1 MKQTVYLDTSIVSAY
16 YDARNP
22 ERQKLTR
29 EFWGKLKGYQVL
41 TSALVL
47 TEIGKLKDSGKK
59 GKLLKLLEGAEE
71 LPVNEECQRLA
82 DEYLEKGII
91 PKKYRDDAVHIAVA
105 VVHSTDYLVSW
116 NFEHIVKVKTRRM
129 VGLVDAEKGY
139 KPMEIIAPPEL

>member
-1 MKQTVYLDTSIVSAY
+1 MKQTIYLDTSVVSAY
-16 YDARNP
+16 YDTRNP

-29 EFWGKLKGYQVL
+29 GFWGKLKGYQIL

-47 TEIGKLKDSGKK
+47 TEIGNLKDSSKK

-105 VVHSTDYLVSW
+105 VVHSADYLVSW

-129 VGLVDAEKGY
+129 VGLIDADKGY
-139 KPMEIIAPPEL
+139 KPIEIIAPPEL

>member
-1 MKQTVYLDTSIVSAY
+1 MKQTVYLDTSIISAY

-22 ERQKLTR
+22 ERQKQTR

-47 TEIGKLKDSGKK
+47 TEIGKLRDSTKK

-91 PKKYRDDAVHIAVA
+91 PTKYRDDAVHIAVA
-105 VVHSTDYLVSW
+105 VVHSADYLVSW

-129 VGLVDAEKGY
+129 VGLIDAEKGY

>member
-1 MKQTVYLDTSIVSAY
+1 LEQTVYLDTSIVSAY

-29 EFWGKLKGYQVL
+29 EFWEKLKSYQIL

-47 TEIGKLKDSGKK
+47 TEIGKLKDSTRK

-71 LPVNEECQRLA
+71 VPVNEECQHLA
-82 DEYLEKGII
+82 DEYLKRGII
-91 PKKYRDDAVHIAVA
+91 PAKYRDDAVHIAVA
-105 VVHSTDYLVSW
+105 VVHSADYLVSW
-116 NFEHIVKVKTRRM
+116 NFDHIVKVKTRRM
-129 VGLVDAEKGY
+129 VGRLDAEKGY

>member
-47 TEIGKLKDSGKK
+47 TEIGKMKDSTKK

-82 DEYLEKGII
+82 DEYLEKAII
-91 PKKYRDDAVHIAVA
+91 PAKYRDDAVHIAVA
-105 VVHSTDYLVSW
+105 VVHSAYYLASW

>member
-1 MKQTVYLDTSIVSAY
+1 MKQTIYLDTSIVSAY
-16 YDARNP
+16 YDVRNP

-29 EFWGKLKGYQVL
+29 EFWGKLKGYQIF

-47 TEIGKLKDSGKK
+47 TEIGKLKDSTKK

-91 PKKYRDDAVHIAVA
+91 PIKYRDDAVHIAIA
-105 VVHSTDYLVSW
+105 VVYSSDYLVSW

>member
-1 MKQTVYLDTSIVSAY
+1 MKQTVYLDTSVVSAY

-41 TSALVL
+41 ISALVL
-47 TEIGKLKDSGKK
+47 TEIGKLKDSTKK

-71 LPVNEECQRLA
+71 LFVNEECQRLA

-91 PKKYRDDAVHIAVA
+91 PTKYRDDAVHIAVA
-105 VVHSTDYLVSW
+105 VVHSADYLASW